1 MSLKRKAS
9 FTALPTSPSVPAPSE
24 WGMVIDGNTH
34 LHSRTRKRFRDDRPS
49 EQVIYRKCLAS
60 PSWHSP
66 LIMSMSNLADS
77 WQKIPYD
84 GSSPPKSSRSL
95 PRPSIW
101 IQWTQSQLLKH
112 QKPLTLD
119 NKHYTDSSNKNP
131 SNHRLSD
138 HPVKHLHLEPMRLH
152 WPRKISCVARRLIR

>member
-9 FTALPTSPSVPAPSE
+9 FTALPNSPLVPAPSE
-24 WGMVIDGNTH
+24 WGMVTDGSTH

-49 EQVIYRKCLAS
+49 DQVIYRKSLAS
-60 PSWHSP
+60 PLWHPP
-66 LIMSMSNLADS
+66 LIMSTFNLTDS
-77 WQKIPYD
+77 WQKTPYD

-95 PRPSIW
+95 HKPPIW

-112 QKPLTLD
+112 QKLTPD
-119 NKHYTDSSNKNP
+119 NKHYTDSFNKNP

-138 HPVKHLHLEPMRLH
+138 HPAQHLHLVPMR
-152 WPRKISCVARRLIR
+152 PRSLRRTSCAARRLIK